1 MLISIK
7 KEQGKWQN
15 GKDFDM
21 QICLQA
27 SLQAAVL
34 LVTASQPARLA
45 VYNFT
50 GAEMRAA
57 DW

>member
-1 MLISIK
+1 
-7 KEQGKWQN
+7 
-15 GKDFDM
+15 M